1 MIGKMKDKIL
11 EKLQSREFSFMQL
24 LKMQDLAVELADEIY
39 DELDIDDKVSLVW
52 QVKITA
58 ESEFLGTLFEKAARQ
73 QLTQMF
79 IEALQQLAEGASVSF
94 EEKTKKYTPLPTAP
108 VEEKP
113 PIPPKKVKQDDGTDL
128 PKGVKR
134 V

>member
-1 MIGKMKDKIL
+1 MIGKMKEKIL

-24 LKMQDLAVELADEIY
+24 LKMQDLAAELADEIY
-39 DELDIDDKVSLVW
+39 GELDIEDKVSLVW
-52 QVKITA
+52 QIKVTA
-58 ESEFLGTLFEKAARQ
+58 DSEFLGSLFEKAARQ

-94 EEKTKKYTPLPTAP
+94 EEKTKEFIPLPTAP
-108 VEEKP
+108 TEEKP
-113 PIPPKKVKQDDGTDL
+113 PTPPKKITQKDGTDL
-128 PKGVKR
+128 PKGVER